1 MTDGSLVSDTRGVGG
16 PRRGLLGTFRRVP
29 GGPERSPRDPGAPSG
44 DGEHGGLPETPEEPD
59 IRGTPEARDVGDDRR
74 REEGGGVPPDEEWFD
89 EDAGPVVRPY
99 AVTGGRTRPTNR
111 TLELVALV
119 STTPRGR
126 VAATG
131 LEPEQRAIAIICQ
144 QLQSI
149 FEIAAQLEM
158 PLGVVR
164 VLVSDMLDVGLV
176 SVHRPARPTGRPD
189 SALME
194 KVLDGLQTL

>member
-1 MTDGSLVSDTRGVGG
+1 MQ
-16 PRRGLLGTFRRVP
+16 
-29 GGPERSPRDPGAPSG
+29 
-44 DGEHGGLPETPEEPD
+44 ETL
-59 IRGTPEARDVGDDRR
+59 EAQEVDADQWQ
-74 REEGGGVPPDEEWFD
+74 EEGGGVPPDEEWFD

-119 STTPRGR
+119 STTLRGR
-126 VAATG
+126 AAASG

-144 QLQSI
+144 RLQSI

-164 VLVSDMLDVGLV
+164 VLVGDMLDSGLV
-176 SVHRPARPTGRPD
+176 SVHRPARPTERPD
-189 SALME
+189 MALME